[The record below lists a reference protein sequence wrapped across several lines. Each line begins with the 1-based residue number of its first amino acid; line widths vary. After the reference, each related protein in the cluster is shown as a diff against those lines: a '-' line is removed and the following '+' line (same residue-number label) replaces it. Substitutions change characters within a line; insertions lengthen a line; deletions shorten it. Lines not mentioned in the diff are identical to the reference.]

1 MSDWGKGLLV
11 FALFSMACG
20 RQQAPEARAGEPP
33 AESEAAAEEGASP
46 MSQATPAAPAADE
59 APSSTRGEDD
69 DRATSL
75 GQAIEEFDRARLE
88 LSQLLGRDIGPAPE
102 PSPPPAPAAA
112 PAAGAAQAPR
122 DAPKSRAADKAS
134 SAREAEAKPLKKGD
148 DGCVNV
154 CRAFDSLTR
163 SAAAVCRL
171 DEGERCRK
179 ANQVVAVA
187 KDDAGV
193 RACAC
198 KK

>member
-1 MSDWGKGLLV
+1 MSAWGKGLLV
-11 FALFSMACG
+11 FALLSTACA
-20 RQQAPEARAGEPP
+20 RKPEARAGEPETTSGYVAEQDSLPTQQPSPPPPAP
-33 AESEAAAEEGASP
+33 AE
-46 MSQATPAAPAADE
+46 E
-59 APSSTRGEDD
+59 APSSTKSEDES
-69 DRATSL
+69 RADSL
-75 GQAIEEFDRARLE
+75 SRAIDEFDRARLE

-102 PSPPPAPAAA
+102 AAAPAA
-112 PAAGAAQAPR
+112 PAAGAAPAPKDAPR
-122 DAPKSRAADKAS
+122 SRASADKAAS
-134 SAREAEAKPLKKGD
+134 QREAEAKPLKKGD